1 MPYSQDYIKRMIEQ
15 FGEFLLALK
24 QLLAENRQEQARE
37 QLDLAYRELLGMD
50 AQFIR
55 EAPDDYLILIGGL
68 SQVGD
73 MDKSAVLGDLLT
85 ADGDWHTLRGDYE
98 LAQTC
103 YLKATS
109 VLVEALLRQPFGTSR
124 EYVEKIEALVE
135 KLAHFEVPYQTRER
149 LFRYHERMGKY
160 AEAEDELYHLLA
172 EAPDDESLIEAGIA
186 FYERLLQLKDHEL
199 LIGGLPRDEVQAGLA
214 ELEARWAGR

>member
-24 QLLAENRQEQARE
+24 QLLTENRQEQARE

-55 EAPDDYLILIGGL
+55 EAPDDYLILAGGL
-68 SQVGD
+68 SQVGN

-85 ADGDWHTLRGDYE
+85 ADGDWHALHGDYAV
-98 LAQTC
+98 AQTC
-103 YLKATS
+103 YLKATN
-109 VLVEALLRQPFGTSR
+109 VLIEALLRQPFGTSR

-135 KLAHFEVPYQTRER
+135 KLAHFEVPYETRER

-160 AEAEDELYHLLA
+160 ADAEDDLYHLLA
-172 EAPDDESLIEAGIA
+172 EAPNDELLIEAGIA
-186 FYERLLQLKDHEL
+186 FYERLLRLKDHEL
-199 LIGGLPRDEVQAGLA
+199 LFGGLPRDEVQAGLA
-214 ELEARWAGR
+214 ELEARLG

>member
-124 EYVEKIEALVE
+124 DYVEKIEALVE

>member
-24 QLLAENRQEQARE
+24 QLLTENRQEQARE

-55 EAPDDYLILIGGL
+55 EAPDDYLILAGGL
-68 SQVGD
+68 SQVGN

-85 ADGDWHTLRGDYE
+85 ADGDWHALRGDYE
-98 LAQTC
+98 VAQTC
-103 YLKATS
+103 YLKATN
-109 VLVEALLRQPFGTSR
+109 VLIEALLRQPFGTSK

-135 KLAHFEVPYQTRER
+135 RLAHFEVPYETRER

-160 AEAEDELYHLLA
+160 ADAEDDLYHLLA
-172 EAPDDESLIEAGIA
+172 EAPNDELLIEAGIA
-186 FYERLLQLKDHEL
+186 FYERLLRLKDHEL

-214 ELEARWAGR
+214 ELEARLG